1 MSGLFGGGASI
12 PPTRTEMPTPP
23 KSEDM
28 ALTNAANAAMLRRR
42 MAYGQSKTILTGDL
56 GPAKVGKKT
65 LLGE

>member
-1 MSGLFGGGASI
+1 
-12 PPTRTEMPTPP
+12 
-23 KSEDM
+23 M